1 MNEINNMLSDQFVI
15 SRLHETPVTPDELH
29 GAIWLFKGFTFW
41 IKLFFESC
49 LSSFLFNTTAIAS
62 EKQLPVHTPSRDG
75 AT

>member
-1 MNEINNMLSDQFVI
+1 MLSDQFVI
-15 SRLHETPVTPDELH
+15 SRLHETPVTPDELQ

-41 IKLFFESC
+41 IKLFFES
-49 LSSFLFNTTAIAS
+49 SSFLFNTTAVAS